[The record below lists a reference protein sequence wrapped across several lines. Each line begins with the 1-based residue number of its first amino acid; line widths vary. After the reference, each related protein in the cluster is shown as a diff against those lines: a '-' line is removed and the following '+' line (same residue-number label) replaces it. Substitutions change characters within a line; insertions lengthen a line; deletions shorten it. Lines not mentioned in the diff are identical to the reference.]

1 MKQNSHGWVLVWG
14 LLALFA
20 VGCGGGGGGGDGAV
34 TLPATNTTIAGQ
46 VTVPSVTAT
55 GIVSSIAETND
66 AALLEKL
73 ATGGTCTVNGQSYAF
88 SLATATRYYQVT
100 DVPPAGSYDVRLK
113 YQNLELRTTFAG
125 GSSFNYSKNINI
137 DSTVKA
143 WIIEKYAFTPA
154 QMSSWEID
162 QTYVD
167 GLAQKF
173 QTWLQTPTID
183 FTKFQSDWAGELASL
198 TANVPVGSL
207 TSDLTPAVDL
217 TGKWKGTNCIFYNLN
232 LYGERAYKVTADVT
246 MDLKQNG
253 RSVTGV
259 MDIYPRSQE
268 RLPGIDLGVPEPEH
282 HSSIDGTISSTRFSF
297 TVGKGEKWEFQCLS
311 RSMRGKVSNLDLNYF
326 LGVESEEGAFLLIME

>member
-1 MKQNSHGWVLVWG
+1 MKQVSQGWILVWG
-14 LLALFA
+14 LLTLFA

-34 TLPATNTTIAGQ
+34 SLPATTTTIAGQ

-55 GIVSSIAETND
+55 GIVPSIAETND

-88 SLATATRYYQVT
+88 SLATATRYYQIT
-100 DVPPAGSYDVRLK
+100 DVPPAESYDVRLK
-113 YQNLELRTTFAG
+113 YQNLELRTTFPHS
-125 GSSFNYSKNINI
+125 GSFMSAKNINI

-143 WIIEKYAFTPA
+143 WIIETYNFTPT
-154 QMSSWEID
+154 QMSSLEIR

-198 TANVPVGSL
+198 TANVRLESL

-217 TGKWKGTNCIFYNLN
+217 TGKWKGTSCVFYNLN
-232 LYGERAYKVTADVT
+232 LYGERAYKVTANVT
-246 MDLKQNG
+246 MDLKQSG
-253 RSVTGV
+253 STVTGL
-259 MDIYPRSQE
+259 MDIFPQSQE

-282 HSSIDGTISSTRFSF
+282 HTTINGTISSTRFSF
-297 TVGKGEKWEFQCLS
+297 TVGTTEKWEFQCLS
-311 RSMRGKVSNLDLNYF
+311 RSMRGKVSNLDTKYY
-326 LGVESEEGAFLLIME
+326 LGVESEEGAFLLTLE